1 MVVALFV
8 TYVTFFITFQYQRE
22 KDYKVE
28 LLNTQLQDFNDRLND
43 HLTIQ
48 DTVNLQVFE
57 QYLATHQKEALRVTI
72 ISPKGKV
79 IYDNVSS
86 NTQSFKNHK
95 NRKEIKEALVNGSS
109 YAISRQSESTG
120 ERYFYSAKYY
130 PEQGFI
136 IRSALPYNIELIKH
150 LKADSHY
157 IWFASLISFILLGI
171 FYRYTR
177 KLGTSISQLKTF
189 TMKAGRNEY
198 SDSYLKTNYP
208 KNELGEI
215 SSHIFQIYHRL
226 HQTKEDLYI
235 EREKLIKHLQIS
247 HEGLGVFTH
256 HKKEILVNN
265 PFIQYMNL
273 ISDKNLSCSEEI
285 FSIPEL
291 APISGF
297 IQKNQIKDIS
307 EEEKRMSLTIDKGG
321 RIFAIECIIFQ
332 DDSFEISV
340 NDNTVEEE
348 KARLKKQLTQ
358 NIAHELKTP
367 VSSIQG
373 YLETI
378 INNPN
383 LPQAQI
389 MPFLERSYAQ
399 SNRLTHL
406 LRDISALTR
415 MEDAPGLIEKEE
427 VCVKLIMDNI
437 LNEVN
442 LQLEERQMKAF
453 NKLPADLKI
462 QGNASLL
469 YSIFRNLTDN
479 AIAYAGTGTEI
490 HIKCFREDEQFFYF
504 SFADTGIGVSPE
516 HLTRLFERFYRIDK
530 GRSRKLGGTGLGL
543 AIVKNA
549 ILIHQGNIFA
559 KPNPKGGLEF
569 IFSLSK
575 E

>member
-1 MVVALFV
+1 MVVALFI

-22 KDYKVE
+22 KEYKVE
-28 LLNTQLQDFNDRLND
+28 LLNTQLQDFNDRMSD
-43 HLTIQ
+43 HLSIQ
-48 DTVNLQVFE
+48 DSMNLKVFE
-57 QYLATHQKEALRVTI
+57 QYLSTHRKENLRITI
-72 ISPKGKV
+72 IHRTGTV
-79 IYDNVSS
+79 IYDNV
-86 NTQSFKNHK
+86 NTHTEALANHL
-95 NRKEIKEALVNGSS
+95 NRKEIKEALTKGSS
-109 YAISRQSESTG
+109 CSISRRSESTG

-130 PEQGFI
+130 PKQGFI
-136 IRSALPYNIELIKH
+136 IRSALPYDIELVEH

-157 IWFASLISFILLGI
+157 IWFASIISLLLLGI
-171 FYRYTR
+171 FYRFTR
-177 KLGTSISQLKTF
+177 KLDMSISQLKSF
-189 TMKAGRNEY
+189 TMKADSNEY
-198 SDSYLKTNYP
+198 NDSYLKANYP

-215 SSHIFQIYHRL
+215 SNHIFQIYHRL
-226 HQTKEDLYI
+226 HQTKEYLYI

-256 HKKEILVNN
+256 QKKEILVNN
-265 PFIQYMNL
+265 LFTQYMNL

-291 APISGF
+291 TPISDF
-297 IQKNQIKDIS
+297 ILKNQEKDVS

-340 NDNTVEEE
+340 NDNTIEEE

-378 INNPN
+378 INNPS

-427 VCVKLIMDNI
+427 VNVGQIMDNI

-442 LQLEERQMKAF
+442 LQLEERQMKAY
-453 NKLPADLKI
+453 NQIPSELHI
-462 QGNASLL
+462 QANPSLL

-479 AIAYAGTGTEI
+479 AISYAGPGSHIT
-490 HIKCFREDEQFFYF
+490 IKCFREDDQFYYF
-504 SFADTGIGVSPE
+504 SFADTGVGVKPE
-516 HLTRLFERFYRIDK
+516 HLTRLFERFYRVDK

-549 ILIHQGNIFA
+549 ILIHQGTIFA
-559 KPNPKGGLEF
+559 KPNPEGGLEF